1 MVKKDVLHPIVNPK
15 KVSIFVKYKIGYMT
29 PYQFV
34 KHKISRITLSYH
46 KWIKRRPLDQ
56 SIDPEIKEFQT
67 TCFHICRR
75 LINQNDSELILSP
88 ISEKRVVKNE
98 RLGIYLTLHSQQA
111 FVTNHVYHYSI
122 VLDART
128 WERVVYLFNNE
139 IERRR
144 RSYEVVINEQISHS
158 LNDILK
164 KF

>member
-1 MVKKDVLHPIVNPK
+1 
-15 KVSIFVKYKIGYMT
+15 MT

-34 KHKISRITLSYH
+34 KHKINRFTLHYYR
-46 KWIKRRPLDQ
+46 WIKRRPLDHR
-56 SIDPEIKEFQT
+56 IDPELKEFQT

-75 LINQNDSELILSP
+75 LINQNDSELILAP
-88 ISEKRVVKNE
+88 VTEKRIVKNE
-98 RLGIYLTLHSQQA
+98 RLGIYLTLKSQQA

-128 WERVVYLFNNE
+128 WERVVYLFNHE

-144 RSYEVVINEQISHS
+144 KSYEVVINGQISHS
-158 LNDILK
+158 LNDILN

>member
-1 MVKKDVLHPIVNPK
+1 
-15 KVSIFVKYKIGYMT
+15 MT
-29 PYQFV
+29 PYQFL
-34 KHKISRITLSYH
+34 KRKFNRFAFQYY

-56 SIDPEIKEFQT
+56 RIDPEIKEFQT
-67 TCFHICRR
+67 TCFHICRK

-98 RLGIYLTLHSQQA
+98 KLGIYLTLQSQQA

-122 VLDART
+122 LLDART
-128 WERVVYLFNNE
+128 WERVVYLFNHE

-144 RSYEVVINEQISHS
+144 KSYEVVINEQISHS
-158 LNDILK
+158 LNDILN

>member
-1 MVKKDVLHPIVNPK
+1 
-15 KVSIFVKYKIGYMT
+15 MT

-34 KHKISRITLSYH
+34 KHKINRFAFHYY

-56 SIDPEIKEFQT
+56 GLDPEIREFQT
-67 TCFHICRR
+67 TCFHICRK

-88 ISEKRVVKNE
+88 ISDKRVVKNE
-98 RLGIYLTLHSQQA
+98 RLGIYLTLQSQQA

-122 VLDART
+122 ILDART
-128 WERVVYLFNNE
+128 WERVVYLFNHE

-144 RSYEVVINEQISHS
+144 KSYEVVINGQISHS
-158 LNDILK
+158 LNDILN

>member
-1 MVKKDVLHPIVNPK
+1 
-15 KVSIFVKYKIGYMT
+15 MT
-29 PYQFV
+29 PYQFL
-34 KHKISRITLSYH
+34 KHKFNRITFQYY

-56 SIDPEIKEFQT
+56 GLDPEIKEFQT
-67 TCFHICRR
+67 TCFHICRK

-98 RLGIYLTLHSQQA
+98 RLGIYLTIQNQQA

-122 VLDART
+122 LLDART
-128 WERVVYLFNNE
+128 WERVVYLFNHE

-144 RSYEVVINEQISHS
+144 KSYEVVINGQISHS
-158 LNDILK
+158 LNDILS

>member
-1 MVKKDVLHPIVNPK
+1 
-15 KVSIFVKYKIGYMT
+15 MT

-34 KHKISRITLSYH
+34 KHKINRLTFRYY

-56 SIDPEIKEFQT
+56 RIDPELKEFQT

-75 LINQNDSELILSP
+75 LINQSDSELILAP
-88 ISEKRVVKNE
+88 VTEKRIVKNE
-98 RLGIYLTLHSQQA
+98 RLGIYLTLKSQQA

-128 WERVVYLFNNE
+128 WERVVYLFNHE

-144 RSYEVVINEQISHS
+144 KSYEVVINGQISHS
-158 LNDILK
+158 LNDILS

>member
-1 MVKKDVLHPIVNPK
+1 
-15 KVSIFVKYKIGYMT
+15 MT

-34 KHKISRITLSYH
+34 KHKLNRFAFHYY

-56 SIDPEIKEFQT
+56 GLDPEIKEFQT
-67 TCFHICRR
+67 TCFHICRK

-88 ISEKRVVKNE
+88 ISDKRVVKNE
-98 RLGIYLTLHSQQA
+98 RLGIYLTLQSQQA

-122 VLDART
+122 ILDART
-128 WERVVYLFNNE
+128 WERVVYLFNHE

-144 RSYEVVINEQISHS
+144 KSYEVVINGQISHS
-158 LNDILK
+158 LNDILS

>member
-1 MVKKDVLHPIVNPK
+1 
-15 KVSIFVKYKIGYMT
+15 MT

-34 KHKISRITLSYH
+34 KHKINRFAFHYY

-56 SIDPEIKEFQT
+56 GLDPEIKEFQT
-67 TCFHICRR
+67 TCFHICRK

-88 ISEKRVVKNE
+88 ISDKRVVKNE
-98 RLGIYLTLHSQQA
+98 RLGIYLTLQSQQA

-122 VLDART
+122 ILDPRT
-128 WERVVYLFNNE
+128 WERVVYLFNHE

-144 RSYEVVINEQISHS
+144 KSYEVVINGQISHS
-158 LNDILK
+158 LNDILS

>member
-1 MVKKDVLHPIVNPK
+1 
-15 KVSIFVKYKIGYMT
+15 MT

-34 KHKISRITLSYH
+34 KHKINRFAFHYY

-56 SIDPEIKEFQT
+56 GLDPEIKDFQT
-67 TCFHICRR
+67 TCFHICRK

-88 ISEKRVVKNE
+88 ISDKRVVKNE
-98 RLGIYLTLHSQQA
+98 RLGIYLTLQSQQA

-122 VLDART
+122 ILDART
-128 WERVVYLFNNE
+128 WERVVYLFNHE

-144 RSYEVVINEQISHS
+144 KSYEVVINGQISHS
-158 LNDILK
+158 LNDILS

>member
-1 MVKKDVLHPIVNPK
+1 
-15 KVSIFVKYKIGYMT
+15 MT

-34 KHKISRITLSYH
+34 KHKINRLTFRYY

-56 SIDPEIKEFQT
+56 RIDPEIKEFQT
-67 TCFHICRR
+67 TCFHICRK
-75 LINQNDSELILSP
+75 LINQKDSELILSP

-98 RLGIYLTLHSQQA
+98 RLGIYLTLQNQQA

-122 VLDART
+122 ILDART
-128 WERVVYLFNNE
+128 WERVVYLFNHE

-144 RSYEVVINEQISHS
+144 KSYEVVINGQISHS